1 MCWTWLMRLVPR
13 FTSLRKAYL
22 RVIFSSASDRRPDE
36 RSRTDVLRSRTSSST
51 SLSSTSPTR
60 RLDTLNLL
68 WLDTT
73 HALITSY
80 RGRLAELDKQIAA
93 APKGHKNKNR
103 DRNQIGNGGD
113 ILPAAVGPVAR
124 RKLIHSF
131 RQFLGKEEEF
141 WRTLCGR
148 FASRLYPE
156 EAAELRS
163 VGIVATSFLSANDP
177 GLPESH
183 AVPDHVAQEV
193 ERDRLRAG
201 VLPLAH
207 KALICFGDL
216 ARYSELYSEN
226 SVGQPPVESHKG
238 RGRGGRRGGKAAGNA
253 PAADRRIKT
262 YTKAAE
268 CYSQARLLLPDNGQ
282 FRPQSARIRTRSR
295 Y

>member
-1 MCWTWLMRLVPR
+1 M
-13 FTSLRKAYL
+13 
-22 RVIFSSASDRRPDE
+22 
-36 RSRTDVLRSRTSSST
+36 
-51 SLSSTSPTR
+51 SSTSPTR

-73 HALITSY
+73 HAFITSY

-177 GLPESH
+177 GLSESH
-183 AVPDHVAQEV
+183 AVPDHVAQEA

-216 ARYSELYSEN
+216 ARYSELYSEA
-226 SVGQPPVESHKG
+226 SAGQPPVESHKG
-238 RGRGGRRGGKAAGNA
+238 RGRGGRRGGKAAATA
-253 PAADRRIKT
+253 PADRRIKN

-282 FRPQSARIRTRSR
+282 F
-295 Y
+295 